1 MSFFEFDQA
10 TRLLWKLPF
19 WVPVTAAL
27 RTLGRP
33 FVPPNRVPQVQPGGP
48 PRPLD
53 AFMRRCP
60 EGFSAGA
67 AVKDITPARPEG
79 MHLAGF
85 AFNRTCTGVRDPL
98 FARALAMTD
107 GRTPLVIVT
116 LDLIGLSRP
125 RTERIRA
132 LLTEKHPDSVLLVCT
147 HNHQG
152 PDTIGL
158 WGRALFDLLPYST
171 GQDPVY
177 MDRLEKGVIA
187 AVEQALA
194 DICPARLH
202 LAAGEF
208 DRAGRWVH
216 NERSP
221 VIDRQLRV
229 IHLTDEQGRAI
240 ATLAQHA
247 CHPETLWQDNRRISA
262 DFCSVC
268 CSVIERSLGGVGLYV
283 NGALGAMVSATVG
296 HETPFA
302 AREPLVE
309 KIGTSLGQAAVRLAR
324 RALKDPVHKPR
335 IRTARSEVC
344 FPAEDNRLYGLV
356 HALGVV
362 EDRDLDR
369 GLISEVGLARV
380 GPASLT
386 CIPGEAA
393 PALGLELLERVP
405 GSPKFLFGLCND
417 ELGYLLPPEFFH
429 DRAYA
434 YEQTMTPGPL
444 AALRL
449 ALAIEKLVEVQD
461 GFEVG

>member
-1 MSFFEFDQA
+1 MSLFDFDQA
-10 TRLLWKLPF
+10 TRLLWRMPF
-19 WVPVTAAL
+19 WGPVTAAL

-33 FVPPNRVPQVQPGGP
+33 FVPPNRVPQVQPGAE

-53 AFMRRCP
+53 VFMQRCP
-60 EGFSAGA
+60 EVFSAGA
-67 AVKDITPARPEG
+67 ARSDITPARPEG

-85 AFNRTCTGVRDPL
+85 AFDRTCTGVRDPL
-98 FARALAMTD
+98 FVRALAITD
-107 GRTPLVIVT
+107 GQTPLVIVT

-125 RTERIRA
+125 RTERLRA
-132 LLTEKHPDSVLLVCT
+132 LLTEQYADSVLLVCT
-147 HNHQG
+147 HNHQS

-171 GQDPVY
+171 GLDPAY
-177 MDRLEKGVIA
+177 MDRLEKDILA
-187 AVEQALA
+187 TVEQALA
-194 DICPARLH
+194 DIRPARLH

-208 DRAGRWVH
+208 DQAGRWVH

-229 IHLTDEQGRAI
+229 MHLADEQGRAI

-247 CHPETLWQDNRRISA
+247 CHPETLWKDNRRISA
-262 DFCSVC
+262 DYCSVC
-268 CSVIERSLGGVGLYV
+268 CSVMERSLGGVALYA
-283 NGALGAMVSATVG
+283 NGALGAMVSAAVDY
-296 HETPFA
+296 EAPIA
-302 AREPLVE
+302 QREPLVE
-309 KIGTSLGQAAVRLAR
+309 KIGTAMGRSAIRLAR
-324 RALKDPVHKPR
+324 RALKDPVPDPR
-335 IRTARSEVC
+335 ISTARSEVL
-344 FPAEDNRLYGLV
+344 FPAEDNRLYDRV

-362 EDRDLDR
+362 EDRDLAR
-369 GLISEVGLARV
+369 GLVSEVSLARV

-386 CIPGEAA
+386 GLPGEAA

-405 GSPKFLFGLCND
+405 GSPKFIFGLCND

-429 DRAYA
+429 DKAYA

-449 ALAIEKLVEVQD
+449 ALAIERLAEVD
-461 GFEVG
+461 IG